1 VRLGPPEGKKTV
13 TAEELEAI
21 MHQPRRVRALTQLLG
36 NIGDGLNPLID
47 LYRPYVDG
55 LANLPRDGRF
65 LLVGNHT
72 PSGAEVFLTSYYLR
86 RELGVRVR
94 PLAERGMGEARG
106 LAKDLIAAYGGVVG
120 HPDTARELMRNNET
134 VLVYP
139 GGGREIA
146 KFKGEEYRLR
156 WEGRSGFA
164 RVAIESDFPIV
175 PVALVGGDDVYQS
188 LFARDSTWGRLSQSL
203 SEKLSGRADM
213 AMPLMR
219 GVGPTLIPRPQRM
232 YLAFGEPIS
241 TALPARTNAAA
252 WVETVRGNTKQSLE
266 SILAH
271 LQAVRAEDPFRRLN
285 PLGWPNAVEPVT
297 LEATGSRPCAK
308 RGSRETE

>member
-21 MHQPRRVRALTQLLG
+21 MKQPRRVRALQQLLG
-36 NIGDGLNPLID
+36 NVGDNLNPLIE

-72 PSGAEVFLTSYYLR
+72 QAGTEVFLTSYFVR

-106 LAKDLIAAYGGVVG
+106 LARDLIAAYGGVVG
-120 HPDTARELMRNNET
+120 HPDSARELMRHNET

-164 RVAIESDFPIV
+164 RVAIESDYPIV
-175 PVALVGGDDVYQS
+175 PVGLVGGDDVYQS
-188 LFARDSTWGRLSQSL
+188 LFARDSRWGRLNLSL
-203 SEKLSGRADM
+203 SERLSGRADM
-213 AMPLMR
+213 AMPLVR

-232 YLAFGEPIS
+232 YLAFGKAIS
-241 TALPARTNAAA
+241 TTRPARTNAAT
-252 WVETVRGNTKQSLE
+252 WLDTVRENTRDSLE
-266 SILAH
+266 SILAD
-271 LQAVRAEDPFRRLN
+271 LQVVRADDPYRKLN
-285 PLGWPNAVEPVT
+285 PLAWPNAIQP
-297 LEATGSRPCAK
+297 R
-308 RGSRETE
+308 RGESPSNR

>member
-13 TAEELEAI
+13 TAEEVEAI
-21 MHQPRRVRALTQLLG
+21 MKQSRRVRALKQLLG
-36 NIGDGLNPLID
+36 NVGDNLNPLIE

-72 PSGAEVFLTSYYLR
+72 QAGTEVFLTSYFVR
-86 RELGVRVR
+86 RELSVRVR

-106 LAKDLIAAYGGVVG
+106 LARDLIAAYGGVVG
-120 HPDTARELMRNNET
+120 HPDSARELMRHNET

-164 RVAIESDFPIV
+164 RVAIESGYPIV
-175 PVALVGGDDVYQS
+175 PVGLVGGDDVYQS
-188 LFARDSTWGRLSQSL
+188 LFARDSRWGRLNL
-203 SEKLSGRADM
+203 SFSEQLSGRADM
-213 AMPLMR
+213 AMPLVR

-232 YLAFGEPIS
+232 YLAFGKPIS
-241 TALPARTNAAA
+241 TNQPARTNAAT
-252 WVETVRGNTKQSLE
+252 WLDTVRENARDSLE
-266 SILAH
+266 SILAD
-271 LQAVRAEDPFRRLN
+271 LQVVRADDPFRKLN
-285 PLGWPNAVEPVT
+285 PLAWPSAIQPGDRNSVGAGHV
-297 LEATGSRPCAK
+297 SDR
-308 RGSRETE
+308 

>member
-21 MHQPRRVRALTQLLG
+21 MKQSRRVRALKQLLG
-36 NIGDGLNPLID
+36 NVGDNLNPLVE

-72 PSGAEVFLTSYYLR
+72 QAGTEVFLTSYFVR

-106 LAKDLIAAYGGVVG
+106 LARDLIAAYGGVVG
-120 HPDTARELMRNNET
+120 HPDSARELMRHNET

-164 RVAIESDFPIV
+164 RVAIESDYPIV
-175 PVALVGGDDVYQS
+175 PVGLVGGDDVYQS
-188 LFARDSTWGRLSQSL
+188 LFARDSRWGRLNLSL
-203 SEKLSGRADM
+203 SEQLSGRADM
-213 AMPLMR
+213 AMPLVR

-241 TALPARTNAAA
+241 TIRPARTNAAT
-252 WVETVRGNTKQSLE
+252 WLDTVRDNTRDSLE
-266 SILAH
+266 SILAD
-271 LQAVRAEDPFRRLN
+271 LQVVRADDPFRKLN
-285 PLGWPNAVEPVT
+285 PLAWPNAIQPGDRKSVGAEHV
-297 LEATGSRPCAK
+297 SDR
-308 RGSRETE
+308 

>member
-21 MHQPRRVRALTQLLG
+21 MKQSRRVRALKQLLG
-36 NIGDGLNPLID
+36 NVGDNLNPLVE

-72 PSGAEVFLTSYYLR
+72 QAGTEVFLTSYFVR

-106 LAKDLIAAYGGVVG
+106 LARDLIAAYGGVVG
-120 HPDTARELMRNNET
+120 HPDSARELMRHNET

-164 RVAIESDFPIV
+164 RVAIESDYPIV
-175 PVALVGGDDVYQS
+175 PVGLVGGDDVYQS
-188 LFARDSTWGRLSQSL
+188 LFARDSRWGRLNLSL
-203 SEKLSGRADM
+203 SEQLSGRADM
-213 AMPLMR
+213 AMPLVR

-241 TALPARTNAAA
+241 TIRPACTNAAT
-252 WVETVRGNTKQSLE
+252 WLDTVRDNTRDSLE
-266 SILAH
+266 SILAD
-271 LQAVRAEDPFRRLN
+271 LQMVRADDPFRKLN
-285 PLGWPNAVEPVT
+285 PLAWPNAIQPGDRKSVGAEHV
-297 LEATGSRPCAK
+297 SDR
-308 RGSRETE
+308 

>member
-1 VRLGPPEGKKTV
+1 MRLGPPEGKKTV

-21 MHQPRRVRALTQLLG
+21 TNQPRRVRALKQLLG
-36 NIGDGLNPLID
+36 NVGDNLNPLID

-72 PSGAEVFLTSYYLR
+72 QAGTEVFLTSYFVR

-120 HPDTARELMRNNET
+120 HPDSARELMRHKET

-164 RVAIESDFPIV
+164 RVAIESDYPII
-175 PVALVGGDDVYQS
+175 PVGLVGGDDVYQS
-188 LFARDSTWGRLSQSL
+188 LFARDSAWGRLNLSL
-203 SEKLSGRADM
+203 SERLSGRADM
-213 AMPLMR
+213 AMPLVR
-219 GVGPTLIPRPQRM
+219 GIGPTLIPRPQRM
-232 YLAFGEPIS
+232 YLAFGQPIS
-241 TALPARTNAAA
+241 TTQPDRTSAAN
-252 WVETVRGNTKQSLE
+252 WLDTVRENTRQSLE
-266 SILAH
+266 NILVD
-271 LQAVRAEDPFRRLN
+271 LQAVRAHDPFRRLN
-285 PLGWPNAVEPVT
+285 PLAWPNAVQPQNLKAV
-297 LEATGSRPCAK
+297 GPQ
-308 RGSRETE
+308 RELGRDA

>member
-21 MHQPRRVRALTQLLG
+21 MNQSRRVRALKQLLG
-36 NIGDGLNPLID
+36 SVGDNLNPLIE

-72 PSGAEVFLTSYYLR
+72 QAGTEIFLTSYFVR

-94 PLAERGMGEARG
+94 PLAERGMAEARG
-106 LAKDLIAAYGGVVG
+106 LGRDLIAAYGGVVG
-120 HPDTARELMRNNET
+120 HPDSARELMRHNET

-139 GGGREIA
+139 GGAREIA
-146 KFKGEEYRLR
+146 KFKGEEYRLS

-164 RVAIESDFPIV
+164 RVSIESDYPIV
-175 PVALVGGDDVYQS
+175 PVGLVGGDDVYQS
-188 LFARDSTWGRLSQSL
+188 LFARDSTWGRLNLSL
-203 SEKLSGRADM
+203 SERLSGRADM
-213 AMPLMR
+213 AMPLIR

-241 TALPARTNAAA
+241 TTQPARTNAAT
-252 WVETVRGNTKQSLE
+252 WLETVRETTRESLE
-266 SILAH
+266 SILAE
-271 LQAVRAEDPFRRLN
+271 LQVVRADDPFRKLN
-285 PLGWPNAVEPVT
+285 PLAWPNAVQPAA
-297 LEATGSRPCAK
+297 LEAAGK
-308 RGSRETE
+308 K

>member
-1 VRLGPPEGKKTV
+1 MRLGPPEGKKTV
-13 TAEELEAI
+13 TAEELQAI
-21 MHQPRRVRALTQLLG
+21 MNQPRRVRALKQLLG
-36 NIGDGLNPLID
+36 NVGDSLNPLID

-72 PSGAEVFLTSYYLR
+72 QAGAEVFLTSYFVR

-120 HPDTARELMRNNET
+120 HPESARELMRHNET

-164 RVAIESDFPIV
+164 RVAIESDYPII
-175 PVALVGGDDVYQS
+175 PVGLVGGDDVYQS
-188 LFARDSTWGRLSQSL
+188 LFARDSAWGRLNLSL
-203 SEKLSGRADM
+203 SERLSGRADM
-213 AMPLMR
+213 AMPLVR

-241 TALPARTNAAA
+241 TTRPDRTGAAPRLD
-252 WVETVRGNTKQSLE
+252 TVRENTRQSLE
-266 SILAH
+266 NILVD
-271 LQAVRAEDPFRRLN
+271 LQAVRADDPFRKLN
-285 PLGWPNAVEPVT
+285 PLAWPNAVQPGNPKAVEVVHV
-297 LEATGSRPCAK
+297 
-308 RGSRETE
+308 

>member
-21 MHQPRRVRALTQLLG
+21 MNQSRRVRALKQLLG
-36 NIGDGLNPLID
+36 SVGDNLNPLIE

-72 PSGAEVFLTSYYLR
+72 QAGTEVFLTSYFVR

-106 LAKDLIAAYGGVVG
+106 LGRDLVAAYGGVVG
-120 HPDTARELMRNNET
+120 HPDSARELMRHNET

-139 GGGREIA
+139 GGAREIA
-146 KFKGEEYRLR
+146 KFKGEEYRLS

-164 RVAIESDFPIV
+164 RVAIESDYPIV
-175 PVALVGGDDVYQS
+175 PVGLVGGDDVYQS
-188 LFARDSTWGRLSQSL
+188 LFARDSTWGRLNLSL
-203 SEKLSGRADM
+203 SERLSGRADM
-213 AMPLMR
+213 AMPLIR

-241 TALPARTNAAA
+241 TTRPARTNAAT
-252 WVETVRGNTKQSLE
+252 WLETVRETTRESLE
-266 SILAH
+266 SILAD
-271 LQAVRAEDPFRRLN
+271 LQVVRADDPFRKLN
-285 PLGWPNAVEPVT
+285 PLAWPNAVQPAG
-297 LEATGSRPCAK
+297 LEAAGK
-308 RGSRETE
+308 K

>member
-21 MHQPRRVRALTQLLG
+21 MNQSRRVRALKQLLG
-36 NIGDGLNPLID
+36 SVGDNLNPLIE

-72 PSGAEVFLTSYYLR
+72 QAGTEVFLTSYFVR

-106 LAKDLIAAYGGVVG
+106 LGRDLVAAYGGVVG
-120 HPDTARELMRNNET
+120 HPDSARELMRHNET

-139 GGGREIA
+139 GGAREIA
-146 KFKGEEYRLR
+146 KFKGEEYRLS

-164 RVAIESDFPIV
+164 RVAIESDYPIV
-175 PVALVGGDDVYQS
+175 PVGLVGGDDVYQS
-188 LFARDSTWGRLSQSL
+188 LFARDSTWGRLNLSL
-203 SEKLSGRADM
+203 SERLSGRADM
-213 AMPLMR
+213 AMPLIR

-232 YLAFGEPIS
+232 YLAFGKPIS
-241 TALPARTNAAA
+241 TTRPARTNAAT
-252 WVETVRGNTKQSLE
+252 WLETVRETTRESLE
-266 SILAH
+266 SILAD
-271 LQAVRAEDPFRRLN
+271 LQVVRADDPFRKLN
-285 PLGWPNAVEPVT
+285 PLAWPNAVQPT
-297 LEATGSRPCAK
+297 GLEAAGK
-308 RGSRETE
+308 K

>member
-1 VRLGPPEGKKTV
+1 MRLGPPEGKKTV

-21 MHQPRRVRALTQLLG
+21 MNQPHRVRALKQLLG
-36 NIGDGLNPLID
+36 NIGDGLNPLVD

-72 PSGAEVFLTSYYLR
+72 QSGLEVFLTSYYLR

-106 LAKDLIAAYGGVVG
+106 FARDLIAAYGGVVG
-120 HPDTARELMRNNET
+120 HPDSARELMRHNET
-134 VLVYP
+134 VLVFP

-164 RVAIESDFPIV
+164 RVAIESNYPIV

-188 LFARDSTWGRLSQSL
+188 LFARDSTWGRLSRSI
-203 SEKLSGRADM
+203 SKRLSGRADM
-213 AMPLMR
+213 TMPLMR

-232 YLAFGEPIS
+232 YLSFGEPIS
-241 TALPARTNAAA
+241 TTKPARKNATT
-252 WVETVRGNTKQSLE
+252 WLDTVRAATKKSLE
-266 SILAH
+266 NLLAD
-271 LQAVRAEDPFRRLN
+271 LQAVRSEDPFQRLN
-285 PLGWPNAVEPVT
+285 PLAWPRALEP
-297 LEATGSRPCAK
+297 A
-308 RGSRETE
+308 

>member
-1 VRLGPPEGKKTV
+1 VRLGPPEGNRTV

-21 MHQPRRVRALTQLLG
+21 MEQPRRVRALSQLLG
-36 NIGDGLNPLID
+36 NIGNGLNPLID

-65 LLVGNHT
+65 LLVGNHSQT
-72 PSGAEVFLTSYYLR
+72 GTEVFLTSYYLH

-106 LAKDLIAAYGGVVG
+106 LARDLIAAYGGVVG
-120 HPDTARELMRNNET
+120 HPASARELMRHNET

-146 KFKGEEYRLR
+146 KFKGEEYLLR

-164 RVAIESDFPIV
+164 RVAIESNYPIV

-188 LFARDSTWGRLSQSL
+188 LFARDSTWGRLNLSL
-203 SEKLSGRADM
+203 SEKLSGRADR
-213 AMPLMR
+213 AMPLIR
-219 GVGPTLIPRPQRM
+219 GIGPTLIPRPQRM

-241 TALPARTNAAA
+241 ATKPARTKAAT
-252 WVETVRGNTKQSLE
+252 WLETVRDSTKQSLE
-266 SILAH
+266 NILAD
-271 LQAVRAEDPFRRLN
+271 LQVVRAEDPFRKLN
-285 PLGWPNAVEPVT
+285 PLAWPNAVEP
-297 LEATGSRPCAK
+297 AA
-308 RGSRETE
+308 

>member
-1 VRLGPPEGKKTV
+1 MRLGPPEGKKTV
-13 TAEELEAI
+13 TADELAAI
-21 MHQPRRVRALTQLLG
+21 TNQPRRVRALRQLFG
-36 NIGDGLNPLID
+36 NIGDGLDPLID

-55 LANLPRDGRF
+55 LAKLPRDGRF

-72 PSGAEVFLTSYYLR
+72 QSGAEVFLTSYYLR

-120 HPDTARELMRNNET
+120 HPDTARELMRHNET
-134 VLVYP
+134 VLVFP

-146 KFKGEEYRLR
+146 KFKGEEYQLR

-164 RVAIESDFPIV
+164 RVAIESSYPIV

-188 LFARDSTWGRLSQSL
+188 LFARDSTWGRLSQSVG
-203 SEKLSGRADM
+203 ERLSGRGDM

-219 GVGPTLIPRPQRM
+219 GIGPTLIPRPQRM
-232 YLAFGEPIS
+232 YMAFGEPIS
-241 TALPARTNAAA
+241 TVQPAGKNAATWLA
-252 WVETVRGNTKQSLE
+252 TVRDSTKQSLE
-266 SILAH
+266 NILAH
-271 LQAVRAEDPFRRLN
+271 LQVVRAEDPFRRLN
-285 PLGWPNAVEPVT
+285 PLGWPNAVEP
-297 LEATGSRPCAK
+297 ATIKAAEPEQHQYGN
-308 RGSRETE
+308 

>member
-1 VRLGPPEGKKTV
+1 VRLGPQEGKKTV

-36 NIGDGLNPLID
+36 NIGDGLDPLID

-72 PSGAEVFLTSYYLR
+72 ASGAELLLTSYYLR
-86 RELGVRVR
+86 RELGVRLR
-94 PLAERGMGEARG
+94 PLAERAIGEARG
-106 LAKDLIAAYGGVVG
+106 LARDLIAAYGGVVG
-120 HPDTARELMRNNET
+120 HPDSARELMRHNET
-134 VLVYP
+134 VVVYP

-146 KFKGEEYRLR
+146 KYKGEGYRLR
-156 WEGRSGFA
+156 WDGRSGFA
-164 RVAIESDFPIV
+164 RVAIENNYPIV

-188 LFARDSTWGRLSQSL
+188 LFTRDSTWGRLSQSL
-203 SEKLSGRADM
+203 NERLSGRADM
-213 AMPLMR
+213 AMPLIR
-219 GVGPTLIPRPQRM
+219 GIGPTLIPRPQRM

-241 TALPARTNAAA
+241 TARPARTNAAT
-252 WVETVRGNTKQSLE
+252 WVNRVRDNTKRSLE

-271 LQAVRAEDPFRRLN
+271 LQAMRAEDPFRRLN
-285 PLGWPNAVEPVT
+285 PLGRPNAVQPST
-297 LEATGSRPCAK
+297 
-308 RGSRETE
+308 

>member
-1 VRLGPPEGKKTV
+1 VRLGPPEGKKTL

-21 MHQPRRVRALTQLLG
+21 MTQPRRVRALKRLLG
-36 NIGDGLNPLID
+36 NVGDNLNPLIE

-72 PSGAEVFLTSYYLR
+72 QAGAEVFLTSYFVR

-106 LAKDLIAAYGGVVG
+106 LARDLIAAYGGVVG
-120 HPDTARELMRNNET
+120 HPDSARELMRHNET

-164 RVAIESDFPIV
+164 RVAIESDYPIV
-175 PVALVGGDDVYQS
+175 PVGLVGGDDVYQS
-188 LFARDSTWGRLSQSL
+188 LFARDSRWGRLNLSL
-203 SEKLSGRADM
+203 SEQLSGRADM
-213 AMPLMR
+213 AMPLVR

-232 YLAFGEPIS
+232 YLEFGEPIP
-241 TALPARTNAAA
+241 TTRPARADAAT
-252 WVETVRGNTKQSLE
+252 WLDTVRDKTRDSLE
-266 SILAH
+266 SILSD
-271 LQAVRAEDPFRRLN
+271 LQVVRADDPFRKLN
-285 PLGWPNAVEPVT
+285 PLAWPNAIQPRDQNSV
-297 LEATGSRPCAK
+297 GKDHISDR
-308 RGSRETE
+308 

>member
-21 MHQPRRVRALTQLLG
+21 MNQPRRVRALKQLLG

-55 LANLPRDGRF
+55 LATLPRDGRF

-72 PSGAEVFLTSYYLR
+72 QSGLEVFLTSYYLR

-106 LAKDLIAAYGGVVG
+106 FAKDLIAAYGGVVG
-120 HPDTARELMRNNET
+120 HPASARELMRHNET
-134 VLVYP
+134 VLVFP

-164 RVAIESDFPIV
+164 RVAIESNYPIV

-188 LFARDSTWGRLSQSL
+188 LFARDGTWGRLSL
-203 SEKLSGRADM
+203 SISETLSGRADM
-213 AMPLMR
+213 AMPLIH
-219 GVGPTLIPRPQRM
+219 GIGPTLIPRPQRM

-241 TALPARTNAAA
+241 ASRPARKNAAT
-252 WVETVRGNTKQSLE
+252 WLETVRDATKESLE
-266 SILAH
+266 NLLAD
-271 LQAVRAEDPFRRLN
+271 LQAVRSEDPFHRLN
-285 PLGWPNAVEPVT
+285 PLAWPRALEP
-297 LEATGSRPCAK
+297 A
-308 RGSRETE
+308 

>member
-1 VRLGPPEGKKTV
+1 MRLGPPEGKKTV
-13 TAEELEAI
+13 SAKDLEAI
-21 MHQPRRVRALTQLLG
+21 MNQPDRVRAFKQLLG
-36 NIGDGLNPLID
+36 NLGDRLHPLIE

-72 PSGAEVFLTSYYLR
+72 QAGLEVFLTSYYLH

-120 HPDTARELMRNNET
+120 HPDSARELMRHNET
-134 VLVYP
+134 VLVFP

-164 RVAIESDFPIV
+164 RVAIESDYPIV
-175 PVALVGGDDVYQS
+175 PVGLVGGDDVYQS
-188 LFARDSTWGRLSQSL
+188 LFARDSRWGRLNRAL
-203 SEKLSGRADM
+203 SERLSGRSDM
-213 AMPLMR
+213 AMPLVR

-232 YLAFGEPIS
+232 YLAFGDPIN
-241 TALPARTNAAA
+241 TTRPVRANAAA
-252 WVETVRGNTKQSLE
+252 WLETVRDNTRQSLE
-266 SILAH
+266 TILAD
-271 LQAVRAEDPFRRLN
+271 LQVVRAEDPFRKLN
-285 PLGWPNAVEPVT
+285 PLAWPNAVQPADLKAVG
-297 LEATGSRPCAK
+297 AQ
-308 RGSRETE
+308 

>member
-21 MHQPRRVRALTQLLG
+21 MNQPRRVRALTQLLG
-36 NIGDGLNPLID
+36 DIGDGLNPLLD

-72 PSGAEVFLTSYYLR
+72 QSGAEVFLISYYLR

-106 LAKDLIAAYGGVVG
+106 LARDLIAAYGGVVG
-120 HPDTARELMRNNET
+120 HPDTARELMRHNET
-134 VLVYP
+134 VLVFP

-146 KFKGEEYRLR
+146 KFKGEQYRLR
-156 WEGRSGFA
+156 WDGRSGFA
-164 RVAIESDFPIV
+164 RVAIESNYPIV

-188 LFARDSTWGRLSQSL
+188 LFARDSTWGRLSQSIG
-203 SEKLSGRADM
+203 ERLSGRADM
-213 AMPLMR
+213 TMPLMR
-219 GVGPTLIPRPQRM
+219 GIGPTLIPRPQRM

-241 TALPARTNAAA
+241 TARPARKNAAA
-252 WVETVRGNTKQSLE
+252 WVQTVRDSTKQSLE
-266 SILAH
+266 SILAD
-271 LQAVRAEDPFRRLN
+271 LQVVRAEDPFCRLN
-285 PLGWPNAVEPVT
+285 PLAWPNASEPT
-297 LEATGSRPCAK
+297 RPK
-308 RGSRETE
+308 PLRGAPVQ

>member
-1 VRLGPPEGKKTV
+1 VRLAAPEGKKPV

-21 MHQPRRVRALTQLLG
+21 IQQPRRVRALSQLLR

-65 LLVGNHT
+65 LLVGNHSQAGT
-72 PSGAEVFLTSYYLR
+72 EVFLTSHYLH

-106 LAKDLIAAYGGVVG
+106 LARDLIAAYGGVVG
-120 HPDTARELMRNNET
+120 HPDSARELMRHNET

-139 GGGREIA
+139 GGSREIA
-146 KFKGEEYRLR
+146 KFKGEEYLLR

-164 RVAIESDFPIV
+164 RVAIESNYPIV

-188 LFARDSTWGRLSQSL
+188 LFARDSTWGRLNLSL

-213 AMPLMR
+213 AMPLIR
-219 GVGPTLIPRPQRM
+219 GIGPTLIPRPQRM

-241 TALPARTNAAA
+241 AAKPARTKAAT
-252 WVETVRGNTKQSLE
+252 WVETVRDNTKQSLE
-266 SILAH
+266 SILTD
-271 LQAVRAEDPFRRLN
+271 LQVVRAADPFRKLN
-285 PLGWPNAVEPVT
+285 PLAWPNAVEP
-297 LEATGSRPCAK
+297 AA
-308 RGSRETE
+308 